1 MSAVKVEQ
9 SVELASPIDKV
20 WPLIVDTDRMNR
32 LMGLEPVRYTPIP
45 PGSHSSARF
54 LGETRIGGFR
64 MVYEESPYEW
74 TLEKEFGV
82 YRKCTV
88 GPLAYISMGWTLKPG
103 DKAKGGFEG
112 GTHLT
117 VRFESEAKNALL
129 KPFAWIGGRSTVKNI
144 LELGRAIDLHVREN
158 APSPFLEPVAPSD
171 HEALARGVARLK
183 ERGVR
188 LDLAERIGKH
198 VQGCPDADA
207 IRMRPF
213 EIADEWGEPRREVL
227 AAMLNAVPAGLV
239 ELRWA
244 ILCPSCRTASD
255 QVPALDQITAEGHCQ
270 MCDIAFEL
278 DLDRAVEVTF
288 FPHPTVRRV
297 PDMMFCMGGPA
308 RTPHVLVQASI
319 DAHEERTLDT
329 PQKPGR
335 YRIFSRGG
343 GRATLELAEGR
354 DPEATVRVKDDH
366 VDPVEV
372 SLSPGGKLTVVNQD
386 DDARHVKIERLEYAS
401 SAATAHY
408 VSTMEDFRNIFGG
421 ELLKR
426 GTPLKVARVS
436 ILFSDLTGSTA
447 LYSQVGDA
455 AAFRLVDDHFD
466 VLREV
471 IKGHDGIVVKTM
483 GDAIMASFTD
493 DEACVRAAIDCMAKF
508 EAFRKDQKHADLTHV
523 KIGVYSGPCYVITAN
538 NVLDYFGQTVN
549 VASRLQH
556 LAQSGEVIM
565 LEEELPR
572 LGDLRENVTVSAP
585 EEVKV
590 KGVDQLLRIVRVSI
604 RPGKAA

>member
-1 MSAVKVEQ
+1 MSAVTVEQ
-9 SVELASPIDKV
+9 SVELASPVDRV

-32 LMGLEPVRYTPIP
+32 LMGMEPVKYTPIP

-54 LGETRIGGFR
+54 IGETRIGGFR
-64 MVYEESPYEW
+64 LIYEESPYEW

-82 YRKCTV
+82 YRKCTL

-103 DKAKGGFEG
+103 DKATGGFDG

-117 VRFESEAKNALL
+117 VRFEALAKNPLL
-129 KPFAWIGGRSTVKNI
+129 KPFAWMGGRSTVKNI
-144 LELGRAIDLHVREN
+144 IELGRLIDLHVREN

-171 HEALARGVARLK
+171 HDALLRAVARLK

-188 LDLAERIGKH
+188 EDLAARIGKH
-198 VQGCPDADA
+198 VEGCPDADA

-227 AAMLNAVPAGLV
+227 AAMLHAVPAGLV

-244 ILCPSCRTASD
+244 ILCPSCRTASE
-255 QVPALDQITAEGHCQ
+255 QVPALDQITTEGHCQ

-288 FPHPTVRRV
+288 FPHPMIRQV
-297 PDMMFCMGGPA
+297 PNMMFCMGGPA

-319 DAHEERTLDT
+319 DPHAQRELEAPR
-329 PQKPGR
+329 KAGR

-343 GRATLELAEGR
+343 GRATLELAEGN
-354 DPEATVRVKDDH
+354 PAEATARIKDDH

-372 SLSPGGKLTVVNQD
+372 ALAPGGKLIMDNTD
-386 DDARHVKIERLEYAS
+386 DDARHVKVERLEYAS

-408 VSTMEDFRNIFGG
+408 VSTMEDFRSIFGG

-466 VLREV
+466 VLRAV
-471 IKGHDGIVVKTM
+471 IKEHDGIVVKTM

-493 DEACVRAAIDCMAKF
+493 DAGCVAAAIEGMARF
-508 EAFRKDQKHADLTHV
+508 EAFRKDAKHAQLTHV
-523 KIGVYSGPCYVITAN
+523 KIGIYSGPCYVITAN

-572 LGDLRENVTVSAP
+572 LGPLREKVTVSAP
-585 EEVKV
+585 EDVKV
-590 KGVDQLLRIVRVSI
+590 KGVDHTLRIVRVSVN
-604 RPGKAA
+604 